1 MRSQERLR
9 IRKVILVGWFR
20 LSSGVMTPL
29 CLVERLNEVLSF
41 SSRLVEPASE
51 TQVVSS
57 IEEPRS
63 VGRATSRPRPRP
75 SRVAPCVDVGQLG
88 DGVP

>member
-1 MRSQERLR
+1 
-9 IRKVILVGWFR
+9 
-20 LSSGVMTPL
+20 MTPL

-57 IEEPRS
+57 IGAKICRPCDLTPSSSALTSCSVCMSASSVTECLDPR
-63 VGRATSRPRPRP
+63 
-75 SRVAPCVDVGQLG
+75 D
-88 DGVP
+88 